1 MKTIILIIIV
11 AVIAFYSLRSVYRML
26 KGEESSC
33 GCGSGG
39 CKGCGTKGKCSGH
52 EHSHEHK

>member
-33 GCGSGG
+33 GCGSGS
-39 CKGCGTKGKCSGH
+39 CGTKGKCSGH

>member
-1 MKTIILIIIV
+1 MKTVILIIIV

-33 GCGSGG
+33 GCGSE
-39 CKGCGTKGKCSGH
+39 CKGCGGKCSDH
-52 EHSHEHK
+52 AHDHK

>member
-33 GCGSGG
+33 GCG
-39 CKGCGTKGKCSGH
+39 TKGKCSGH